1 MRIKLLAVAFAAT
14 VICRDALTY
23 AHETTALKV
32 VDIEKKDKV
41 PQQQQKEK
49 QQHLLLLQESGSYR
63 DLQQQMVVMVKVVY
77 QVKQQLSQLVAD
89 IPSVAT
95 TTNSLAVIV
104 LTFFLLLMF
113 FGGINYKEKVIASS
127 TNSAVEGSVESVDE
141 AISASDA
148 DLTSDGGAVQEEVD
162 DDDDAMTGH
171 GDSKTSRCVVYISYI
186 IFDEVH
192 Y

>member
-1 MRIKLLAVAFAAT
+1 MRILTVAFFAAA

-49 QQHLLLLQESGSYR
+49 HLLLLQESGSYSS
-63 DLQQQMVVMVKVVY
+63 DLQQQVVMVKVVY
-77 QVKQQLSQLVAD
+77 QVKHQLSQLVTD

-104 LTFFLLLMF
+104 LTFFLFLMF

-127 TNSAVEGSVESVDE
+127 TNSAVEGSVESVDG

-148 DLTSDGGAVQEEVD
+148 DLTSDDGAVH

-171 GDSKTSRCVVYISYI
+171 GDSKTSRCVVYI

-192 Y
+192 YSLLYL

>member
-1 MRIKLLAVAFAAT
+1 MRILAVAFAAT
-14 VICRDALTY
+14 VICRHALTY

-41 PQQQQKEK
+41 PQQQQTEK
-49 QQHLLLLQESGSYR
+49 QLLLLLQESGSYR
-63 DLQQQMVVMVKVVY
+63 DLQQQMVMVKVVY
-77 QVKQQLSQLVAD
+77 QVQQQLSQLVAD
-89 IPSVAT
+89 ISSVAT
-95 TTNSLAVIV
+95 TTNSMAVIV

-113 FGGINYKEKVIASS
+113 FGGIINYKEKVTASS

-148 DLTSDGGAVQEEVD
+148 DLTSDGGAVQKEVD

-171 GDSKTSRCVVYISYI
+171 GDSKISRYI
-186 IFDEVH
+186 IIIR
-192 Y
+192 

>member
-1 MRIKLLAVAFAAT
+1 M
-14 VICRDALTY
+14 ICRDALTY

-49 QQHLLLLQESGSYR
+49 HLLLLQESGSYR

-113 FGGINYKEKVIASS
+113 FGGINYKEKVTASS
-127 TNSAVEGSVESVDE
+127 TDSTVEGSVELVDE

-148 DLTSDGGAVQEEVD
+148 DLTSDCGAVQKEVDDADDD

-171 GDSKTSRCVVYISYI
+171 GDSKISR
-186 IFDEVH
+186 
-192 Y
+192 

>member
-1 MRIKLLAVAFAAT
+1 MRILAVAFAAA

-49 QQHLLLLQESGSYR
+49 QLLLLLQESGSYR
-63 DLQQQMVVMVKVVY
+63 DLQQQVVMVKVVY
-77 QVKQQLSQLVAD
+77 QVKHQLSQLVAD

-113 FGGINYKEKVIASS
+113 FGGIINYKEKVIASS

-171 GDSKTSRCVVYISYI
+171 GDSKTSRCVLYISYI
-186 IFDEVH
+186 IIIR
-192 Y
+192 

>member
-1 MRIKLLAVAFAAT
+1 MAFFAAA

-49 QQHLLLLQESGSYR
+49 QLLLLQESGSYR
-63 DLQQQMVVMVKVVY
+63 DLQQQVLMVKVVY
-77 QVKQQLSQLVAD
+77 QLQQQLLQLVSD
-89 IPSVAT
+89 ISSVAM

-113 FGGINYKEKVIASS
+113 FGGINYKEKVTASS
-127 TNSAVEGSVESVDE
+127 TNSALEGSVKLVDG

-148 DLTSDGGAVQEEVD
+148 DLTSDVGAVQKEVD

-192 Y
+192 YSLLY